1 MIIVSYIYLCSIM
14 KMKYKNDKMRFFNK
28 YVVVAGFVS
37 TGSIPVCIVPQ
48 TKKNVCYRTRLSV
61 GITMVVLVLFRFSSF
76 GITSVTLVELVGTD
90 EFVVVFV
97 AL

>member
-37 TGSIPVCIVPQ
+37 TGSIPVCIVPL
-48 TKKNVCYRTRLSV
+48 TKKKFVTVRVCPSV
-61 GITMVVLVLFRFSSF
+61 SRW
-76 GITSVTLVELVGTD
+76 
-90 EFVVVFV
+90 
-97 AL
+97 

>member
-37 TGSIPVCIVPQ
+37 TGSIPVCIVPL
-48 TKKNVCYRTRLSV
+48 TKKKRLLPYAFVRRYHDGS
-61 GITMVVLVLFRFSSF
+61 I
-76 GITSVTLVELVGTD
+76 GTIPILLLWYYVSD
-90 EFVVVFV
+90 IG
-97 AL
+97 